1 MAQELS
7 QAEQELLKQG
17 SLVREWL
24 AHPAWLTVVKPYLQA
39 RLHNSWVDP
48 REVKEEDFKWQYLN
62 AYHFAKAIQELIDTL
77 EKWSQE
83 AEGLRKK
90 EQGDIEKSPR
100 IGQ

>member
-1 MAQELS
+1 MARELS

-24 AHPAWLTVVKPYLQA
+24 AHPAWQTVVRPWLLSRA
-39 RLHNSWVDP
+39 HNSWVDP

-77 EKWSQE
+77 EKWSSE
-83 AEGLRKK
+83 AEGLRKR
-90 EQGDIEKSPR
+90 EQGEEEVAPR
-100 IGQ
+100 IGK